1 MFQHLCE
8 ERCMEKCTYKCGTYM
23 RHEITNVS
31 KKISAA
37 VVHTR
42 TGTHPMMILT
52 SQLDEKLDL
61 K

>member
-8 ERCMEKCTYKCGTYM
+8 ERCMEKCKYV
-23 RHEITNVS
+23 RVVHEITNVS

-61 K
+61 KY

>member
-8 ERCMEKCTYKCGTYM
+8 ERCSMEKCKKYV
-23 RHEITNVS
+23 RVVHEITNVS